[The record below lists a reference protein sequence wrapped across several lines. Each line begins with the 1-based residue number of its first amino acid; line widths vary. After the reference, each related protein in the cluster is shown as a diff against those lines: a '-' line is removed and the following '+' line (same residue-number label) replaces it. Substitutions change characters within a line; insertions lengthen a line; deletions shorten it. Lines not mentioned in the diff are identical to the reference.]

1 MHSDSFLRNIRI
13 SNFTGVSAISI
24 ENDDKPLV
32 RAGSLV
38 SSKPDK
44 DLVISVVITLY
55 NGENQAWRF
64 VDKIV
69 NVMDRNYKN
78 YELVFVDDGSDDA
91 VGMDFRDSILRLN
104 NARLLALSKHFG
116 KQIAMTAGI
125 DHAIGDF
132 VVVVPYGFDGMAE
145 LIPKLVSRAQ
155 QGFDVVY
162 LGWGGEAPV
171 RHRWVSSAF
180 YWLNSHLTGIQ
191 VDQRATDFLVLSRR
205 VVNVI
210 SQLKEQNRFVRM
222 LVNYIGYNVETLI
235 IDRPRTL
242 ILDRQIDARRMGL
255 ALDSLISFSHKPL
268 RYLAGLSLFTSITA
282 FAGAIAVFLD
292 ELFRQNAVEGWTS
305 LMVVVLLMFCI
316 LFFFL
321 SVLSEYIYRILDE
334 SKNRPLYYVREEY
347 GGTRFDI
354 ASIMDVH

>member
-1 MHSDSFLRNIRI
+1 
-13 SNFTGVSAISI
+13 
-24 ENDDKPLV
+24 
-32 RAGSLV
+32 
-38 SSKPDK
+38 
-44 DLVISVVITLY
+44 
-55 NGENQAWRF
+55 
-64 VDKIV
+64 
-69 NVMDRNYKN
+69 MDRNYKN

-91 VGMDFRDSILRLN
+91 VGMDFRDSIIRLN

-145 LIPKLVSRAQ
+145 VIPKLVSRAQ

-162 LGWGGEAPV
+162 LGWGREAPL
-171 RHRWVSSAF
+171 RYRWVSSVF

-191 VDQRATDFLVLSRR
+191 VDKRATDFLVLSRR
-205 VVNVI
+205 VVNAI

-222 LVNYIGYNVETLI
+222 LVNYIGYNADTLI
-235 IDRPRTL
+235 IDRPRPPG
-242 ILDRQIDARRMGL
+242 LDKIDTRKLGL
-255 ALDSLISFSHKPL
+255 ALDSLVSFSHKPL
-268 RYLAGLSLFTSITA
+268 RYLAGLSLLTSVTA
-282 FAGAIAVFLD
+282 FAGAIATFMD
-292 ELFRQNAVEGWTS
+292 KLFHHNIVEGWTS
-305 LMVVVLLMFCI
+305 LMVVLLLMFCI

-321 SVLSEYIYRILDE
+321 SVLSEYTYRILDE

-354 ASIMDVH
+354 ASIMDIH

>member
-1 MHSDSFLRNIRI
+1 
-13 SNFTGVSAISI
+13 
-24 ENDDKPLV
+24 
-32 RAGSLV
+32 
-38 SSKPDK
+38 
-44 DLVISVVITLY
+44 
-55 NGENQAWRF
+55 
-64 VDKIV
+64 
-69 NVMDRNYKN
+69 MDRNYKN

-91 VGMDFRDSILRLN
+91 VGMDFRDSIRLN
-104 NARLLALSKHFG
+104 NARLLVLSKHFG

-145 LIPKLVSRAQ
+145 VIPKLVSRAQ

-162 LGWGGEAPV
+162 LGWVGKASLQY
-171 RHRWVSSAF
+171 RWMSSVF

-191 VDQRATDFLVLSRR
+191 VDKRATDFLVLSRR

-222 LVNYIGYNVETLI
+222 LVNYLGYNADTLI
-235 IDRPRTL
+235 IDRPSTL
-242 ILDRQIDARRMGL
+242 ILDKIDARRLGL

-268 RYLAGLSLFTSITA
+268 RYLAGLSLFASVTA
-282 FAGAIAVFLD
+282 FAGAIAIFMD
-292 ELFRQNAVEGWTS
+292 ELFRHNAVEGWTS
-305 LMVVVLLMFCI
+305 LMVVLLLMFCI

-321 SVLSEYIYRILDE
+321 SVLSEYTCRILDE

>member
-1 MHSDSFLRNIRI
+1 
-13 SNFTGVSAISI
+13 
-24 ENDDKPLV
+24 
-32 RAGSLV
+32 
-38 SSKPDK
+38 
-44 DLVISVVITLY
+44 
-55 NGENQAWRF
+55 
-64 VDKIV
+64 
-69 NVMDRNYKN
+69 MDCNYKN

-91 VGMDFRDSILRLN
+91 VGMHFRSSIIGLK
-104 NARLLALSKHFG
+104 NARLVALSKHFG

-132 VVVVPYGFDGMAE
+132 VVIVPYGFDGMAE
-145 LIPKLVSRAQ
+145 VIPKLVSRTQ

-162 LGWGGEAPV
+162 LGWGGEASL
-171 RHRWVSSAF
+171 RYHWVSSLF

-191 VDQRATDFLVLSRR
+191 VDKRATDFLVLSRR

-222 LVNYIGYNVETLI
+222 LVNYIGFNADV
-235 IDRPRTL
+235 L
-242 ILDRQIDARRMGL
+242 ILDRPRPPGSDKIDARRLGL
-255 ALDSLISFSHKPL
+255 ALDSLISFSNKPL
-268 RYLAGLSLFTSITA
+268 RYLAGLSLLTSVTA
-282 FAGAIAVFLD
+282 FVGAIAVFID
-292 ELFRQNAVEGWTS
+292 ELFHQNAVEGWTS

-321 SVLSEYIYRILDE
+321 SVLSEYTYRILDE